1 MQTHF
6 SGGHDPHAYPAAV
19 EQLTCGRFLELVE
32 IVCCV
37 ILRMTTCSFVIKAAI
52 VCLDRPVSRLFE
64 KLMALTLDTIGI
76 YWAGEYA
83 P

>member
-1 MQTHF
+1 
-6 SGGHDPHAYPAAV
+6 
-19 EQLTCGRFLELVE
+19 
-32 IVCCV
+32 VCRV
-37 ILRMTTCSFVIKAAI
+37 ILRVTTCSFAIKAAI

-76 YWAGEYA
+76 YWVGESA

>member
-1 MQTHF
+1 MCR
-6 SGGHDPHAYPAAV
+6 V
-19 EQLTCGRFLELVE
+19 FLRV
-32 IVCCV
+32 
-37 ILRMTTCSFVIKAAI
+37 TTSSFVIKAAI
-52 VCLDRPVSRLFE
+52 VCLDRPVSRLLE